1 MTQLLPRM
9 IGLQA
14 AKSMSLTGTAIAA
27 DRALQLGLVSEVRR
41 IAGVEM
47 AMTR

>member
-14 AKSMSLTGTAIAA
+14 AKWMSLTAAPVKA
-27 DRALQLGLVSEVRR
+27 DRALQLGLVGQVC
-41 IAGVEM
+41 
-47 AMTR
+47 